1 MKPAAFEYVRAA
13 SLAEAL
19 AALDHDDA
27 KIIAGG
33 QSLVPMM
40 NFRLAQPARLVDIN
54 AIPDLN
60 RIEDAGAHVVIGAL
74 VRHAQAMGSDLLA
87 ARFPVVAE
95 AMAHVA
101 HLAIR
106 NRGSI
111 GGSLAHADPSA
122 EWPLV
127 VALLDGEIVV
137 AGPDGERTAAAE
149 DFFVAPLV
157 TDLAEDEIVVAVRLP
172 VPPAR
177 CGMAFDEMSRRAGD
191 FAILDDATAIAAV
204 RAHVG
209 LAAIDVRRARHGG
222 IDDTGF
228 TDLVGEPE
236 MTVQESVLV
245 TIVGKNDFGLP
256 PRNRLKPE
264 IEIEMVHPDAGEC
277 GELGRDVQCIHEI
290 AVLRF
295 NGVE

>member
-27 KIIAGG
+27 KVIAGG

-60 RIEDAGAHVVIGAL
+60 RIEDAGTHVVIGAL
-74 VRHAQAMGSDLLA
+74 VRHAQAMCSDLLA

-172 VPPAR
+172 VPPAG

-191 FAILDDATAIAAV
+191 FAIVSAGALVRVEGGAFAQVRLALGGVGDGPVRARAFEDALVGKPATPQAIAGCLDFAV
-204 RAHVG
+204 EDLEPESDLHASAEYRLH
-209 LAAIDVRRARHGG
+209 
-222 IDDTGF
+222 
-228 TDLVGEPE
+228 LVG
-236 MTVQESVLV
+236 VLS
-245 TIVGKNDFGLP
+245 
-256 PRNRLKPE
+256 
-264 IEIEMVHPDAGEC
+264 
-277 GELGRDVQCIHEI
+277 GR
-290 AVLRF
+290 VLERALARAS
-295 NGVE
+295 GSAS